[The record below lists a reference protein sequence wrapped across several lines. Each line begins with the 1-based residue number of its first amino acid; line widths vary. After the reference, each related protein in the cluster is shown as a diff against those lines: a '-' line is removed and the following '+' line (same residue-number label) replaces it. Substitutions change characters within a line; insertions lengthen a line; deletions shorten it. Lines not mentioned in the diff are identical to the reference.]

1 MLDRSDPLELR
12 ARDQKL
18 TPLTDR
24 SASDLRRVLRVA
36 ALALTAACS
45 HRYPDARAL
54 AELVQP
60 LPDLPAVPLRCL
72 VANHVHTIVSDR
84 YSHDPRPQQ
93 AAWAYSP
100 RGLHDAI
107 AAFQRDGVVA
117 IVLTDHNAIDA
128 NFDPQIAR
136 APIAVIPGMEWTTR
150 RGHALLI
157 GFAAV
162 DRNDAILPPPWRSAT
177 TRADFQAMVDRTHA
191 RGGLVIIAH
200 PRVPL
205 RTWPDD
211 SFGADG
217 VEVWGLDLALMR
229 NGAAQRWWHERLVGG
244 ERLLAIAGTDL
255 HPGATIRR
263 HRHPLNWVYAARC
276 DPTAI
281 LAAIRAGHLL
291 VVRDA
296 HAPQVLLG
304 LEAGGALDF
313 ADAREGDSLALT
325 GPTVDVQLRVLAG
338 AGATLTVLGR
348 AGLLHT
354 RPIATADELVRLHL
368 RAAPGDFIR
377 AELRS
382 GRQLLALTN
391 PVYLR

>member
-1 MLDRSDPLELR
+1 MLE
-12 ARDQKL
+12 A
-18 TPLTDR
+18 
-24 SASDLRRVLRVA
+24 RVLRIAA
-36 ALALTAACS
+36 ALALTAGCA

-54 AELVQP
+54 AELAQP
-60 LPDLPAVPLRCL
+60 LPGLPAVPPRCL

-107 AAFQRDGVVA
+107 AAFQRDGVAA

-136 APIAVIPGMEWTTR
+136 APIRVIPGMEWTTR

-157 GFAAV
+157 GAAAV

-229 NGAAQRWWHERLVGG
+229 NGAAQRWWHDRLVGG

-276 DPTAI
+276 DPPTI

-296 HAPQVLLG
+296 HAPIVLLG
-304 LEAGGALDF
+304 LETGGALDF

-325 GPTVDVQLRVLAG
+325 GPTVDVQLRVLTG

-354 RPIATADELVRLHL
+354 HHITTADDLVRMRL
-368 RAAPGDFIR
+368 RAGPGDFIR

-382 GRQLLALTN
+382 GRQLLTLTN